1 MKQATLARVEAHVF
15 RAPIREPVRTSFGT
29 MAERVAVFVRIE
41 DSDGARGWGE
51 VWSNF
56 PTASAEHRALLFA
69 DIVAPRALGKSLD
82 DPVALWAEIDRG
94 LHVLRVQSGDAGALS
109 AAAAGLD
116 LAVHDLRARKRGL
129 PLWRALGG
137 MVGGGTNDSPVP
149 VYASGLNPGH
159 SGLETVERTR
169 AAGYRAFKIKVGFG
183 EEVDLGSLRPAART
197 LRDGERLM
205 VDVNQGWDLRTACA
219 TAPKFA
225 EFGLHWIEEPL
236 PADRPFAEWTQVAAC
251 APTQLAGGENLRG
264 AGAFQQGIDSGL
276 FGVLQPDA
284 AKWGGH
290 SGCLPVAKAALA
302 AGRTYCPH
310 FLGGA
315 IGLVHSLHLLA
326 AVRGP
331 GLLEVDANP
340 NPLREGLLGDLM
352 TVTDGRVALPG
363 GQGLG
368 LEPDLKPLANLRSLH
383 IERRA

>member
-1 MKQATLARVEAHVF
+1 MNSPTLARVEAHVF
-15 RAPIREPVRTSFGT
+15 RTPIKEPVRTSFGT
-29 MAERVAVFVRIE
+29 MTERVAVFVRVE

-51 VWSNF
+51 IWCNF
-56 PTASAEHRALLFA
+56 PNAAAEHRALLFA

-82 DPVALWAEIDRG
+82 DPVGLWGEIDRA

-116 LAVHDLRARKRGL
+116 LAIHDLRARKRGL

-137 MVGGGTNDSPVP
+137 TDDSPLP
-149 VYASGLNPGH
+149 VYASGLNPGRAAYD
-159 SGLETVERTR
+159 TVGRMR

-183 EEVDLGSLRPAART
+183 EETDLASLQPVAAE
-197 LRDGERLM
+197 LGPSERLM

-219 TAPKFA
+219 MAPKLGP
-225 EFGLHWIEEPL
+225 FGLRWIEEPL
-236 PADRPFAEWTQVAAC
+236 MADRPLAEWTQVAAV
-251 APTQLAGGENLRG
+251 APTTLAGGENLRG
-264 AGAFQQGIDSGL
+264 AGPFQEMIDSGL
-276 FGVLQPDA
+276 FGVIQPDA

-290 SGCLPVAKAALA
+290 SGCLPVARAALA

-310 FLGGA
+310 FLGGG
-315 IGLVHSLHLLA
+315 IGLLHSLHLLA

-340 NPLREGLLGDLM
+340 NPLREGILQD
-352 TVTDGRVALPG
+352 VFSVRDGGVSLPG

-368 LEPDLKPLANLRSLH
+368 LEPDIKPLLTLRSLH
-383 IERRA
+383 IERHA